1 MTEEQLLQILQLSKE
16 EQIPEKEACFKIIGK
31 YMKLSH
37 YKNKFGIKVNEIGK
51 AEFTHRVERTHKIN
65 DNYFSELTNDN
76 CYYAGFIAADG
87 NIDISKTRLTIGLSE
102 KDKIFLENFL
112 QDLNSDYII
121 YKGEKEGFVNNSI
134 TITSANICSDLE
146 KYFNIIPN
154 KSLIYCPPNLNDSF
168 LDCFIMGLIDGD
180 GTIGFSKRK
189 KGTQDSLY
197 ISIVGTYD
205 TVNLVKVRFET
216 ILEKETSKLYQNN
229 KSKNFYQ
236 YRISDKNARLIF
248 SYFYNKYPTI
258 SKLNRKWT
266 KEIYEYCNNWK
277 KKTSSSRQKGVN
289 VFNLQGNLIKKCST
303 LKEADELTHVTIG
316 RISNLCNLDDS
327 KHQSKGY
334 MFSRDKEIMNPYQ
347 ALPTTNI
354 KFLDTEGRALD
365 KGEANI
371 EDEN

>member
-16 EQIPEKEACFKIIGK
+16 EQIPEKEACFKIMGK

-51 AEFTHRVERTHKIN
+51 AEFTHRVERTHKVN
-65 DNYFSELTNDN
+65 DNYFSKLTNDN

-87 NIDISKTRLTIGLSE
+87 NVDKTKTRLTIGLSG

-112 QDLNSDYII
+112 QDLGSDYTI
-121 YKGEKEGFVNNSI
+121 YEGEKDGFINNSI
-134 TITSANICSDLE
+134 TIASASICSDLE
-146 KYFNIIPN
+146 KHFNITPN

-189 KGTQDSLY
+189 EGTQDSLY

-205 TVNLVKVRFET
+205 TVNLVKTRFEL
-216 ILEKETSKLYQNN
+216 ILEKETSKLYQRD

-248 SYFYNKYPTI
+248 SYFYDNYPTI

-277 KKTSSSRQKGVN
+277 RKTSPSRQKGVN
-289 VFNLQGNLIKKCST
+289 VFDLQGNLIKKCAT
-303 LKEADELTHVTIG
+303 LKEADELTHVTLG

-334 MFSRDKEIMNPYQ
+334 MFSRDKEIMDPYQ
-347 ALPTTNI
+347 ALPSTNI
-354 KFLDTEGRALD
+354 RFLGKEGKALD
-365 KGEANI
+365 KGETNI
-371 EDEN
+371 EDEA